1 MNFLF
6 LDCTFNINSGSRN
19 WDDYFSTSLLDQY
32 SNIHKKNG
40 NTQKA
45 TIDDFKNFMNVCFN
59 SLKTNTY
66 YFSMPAFDRE
76 PELDKNGK
84 YIYRNVVIRPEKD
97 TLIKRFLP
105 EGQDIIIIGDIK
117 CLKNYLFVVKGIEL
131 IDEIEDKVSEIS
143 VQCNCSVAYE
153 LKVLPNGIKVPNF
166 GVNIDE
172 YSASNVLTNDFIYR
186 LVNGPFYVKQYKKV
200 LQTYEEWKDYIS
212 FRKQYLEAQSEK
224 CIRFNKCEI
233 LDTFI
238 IPRNVY
244 RLNEEKYSGILLNKE
259 LIRDDQIVI
268 TENTDGAES
277 FPLVRVEVDFNK
289 KEIYSAMTEKD
300 RKPKEELLL
309 NRFTRQ
315 DISLTAQEPI
325 NNQTRIK
332 SIQLDERYKIFAEDI
347 LPNTDKYEREFENDY
362 LNDKSKI
369 ETKYNNIINDEVYEY
384 LDELSLQLD
393 LEKNNKIKEF
403 NEKNDVFDKK
413 NEEKCKKFA
422 EKLEKEKN
430 ENINKAR
437 ILKTQEL
444 KNKYSNQINLELY
457 KTKEYLLN
465 VKNEKVNNAIE
476 NETIRRF
483 NILFKIEK
491 DSVEEVRKSLENIKP
506 CFMIYNNIA
515 EKMKIERQEKSLD
528 AFFKGFVKNPYLS
541 RYLFE
546 PKSLQNLN
554 HNIEDDIEWNLQSLN
569 DRQKEAV
576 KKAVASESIFLL
588 QGPPGTGKTQVIA
601 EIIAQLTKKGK
612 KILVSSET
620 HKAIDNVFDRLPK
633 IPEIRPLRLIPN
645 INGKNTDY
653 NPERLVDNFYI
664 NISQKIDK
672 QIVSFENFTATKEN
686 FDEEFQKLKLDY
698 QKLLKEQVQIDN
710 VKNQISYHE
719 NNKKLLNEQI
729 SNYRKEISIIENS
742 KNDYEFLIKKIGNYN
757 FAIDE
762 NEFKKDILEKLNNNI
777 NAIIGKKTYFKTSN
791 INGIMRMDLG
801 NIIDEL
807 NQIQFNP
814 ELIELENQKKDISK
828 QIRGNLDEDS
838 GEIIAGKETVVK
850 ELRKKLNE
858 IKEKITQT
866 KNGIDYDYS
875 DLQVSRIIDVK
886 LLDENEIKDLPTI
899 ISNIRSEVGYLVS
912 DITIKLNN
920 ELTPIQSQ
928 INEVTSNINSI
939 KLDIMQID
947 ENISALRE
955 KSEFV
960 NFNDLQSNLKQRINK
975 FFKDFNIVKDY
986 HDISEALEI
995 IKEEWKELENN
1006 FDKKEKENKTLIP
1019 MYKKI
1024 CKFLRQKDVIEEDRV
1039 FYTKQLYD
1047 NANVFGITC
1056 TSRDRFKEKDL
1067 EELAKYNLGDLD
1079 VRTQGIDVVII
1090 DEVSKSSFLDL
1101 LIPILYGKTI
1111 ILVGDH
1117 RQLPP
1122 MYDLRN
1128 LKQSDIEGL
1137 DFIDLD
1143 TNKAYTELYEEC
1155 FFKTL
1160 YEQVPQS
1167 NKIMLNQQY
1176 RCHEDIMRVFN
1187 HFYGGK
1193 DNKGLML
1200 GYKKQNDE
1208 KQHFLNVVI
1217 NGKNVIEQDKHI
1229 YFVNCDKHDFNDNGS
1244 TSVQN
1249 PQEADVVCELLNRIN
1264 NEYTSMIKSN
1274 KIKVEI
1280 DNERNIDT
1288 RPSIG
1293 VICTYGDQAGLIKR
1307 KLKGKFKSYE
1317 GFSQNNDNKLVIST
1331 VDDFQ
1336 GDERDIIILSMVRN
1350 PIKRTGNYEFIKK
1363 FERINVALSRAR
1375 KLLIVVGNKDFLSNC
1390 GVINLP
1396 DIDGNKALDR
1406 QAYPVYKE
1414 IINTI
1419 DVYGKIL
1426 QSDDIIKED
1435 R

>member
-1 MNFLF
+1 MDFLF
-6 LDCTFNINSGSRN
+6 MDCTFNINRGSQN
-19 WDDYFSTSLLDQY
+19 WDDYFSTSLVDQY
-32 SNIHKKNG
+32 SNIYRKIG
-40 NTQKA
+40 NTQRA
-45 TIDDFKNFMNVCFN
+45 TIENFKEFMNQCFN
-59 SLKTNTY
+59 PYMTNIY
-66 YFSMPAFDRE
+66 HFSMPAFDRSAE
-76 PELDKNGK
+76 CDKKGN
-84 YIYRNVVIRPEKD
+84 YIYRNVVIRPEKND
-97 TLIKRFLP
+97 LIKRFLP
-105 EGQDIIIIGDIK
+105 NGQDVIIIGDIK
-117 CLKNYLFVVKGIEL
+117 CLKNNLFVVKGVEL
-131 IDEIEDKVSEIS
+131 IDEISEEDSEIS

-153 LKVLPNGIKVPNF
+153 LKSLPNGFKIPNF
-166 GVNIDE
+166 GVDIDE
-172 YSASNVLTNDFIYR
+172 YSTNNIITNDFIYK

-200 LQTYEEWKDYIS
+200 LQTYEEWKDYIL

-233 LDTFI
+233 LNTFI

-244 RLNEEKYSGILLNKE
+244 RLNEERYSRLLLNKE
-259 LIRDDQIVI
+259 LVRDDQIVI
-268 TENTDGAES
+268 TENVDGAES
-277 FPLVRVEVDFNK
+277 FPLVRIEVDYNK

-315 DISLTAQEPI
+315 DISLTAQEPS

-347 LPNTDKYEREFENDY
+347 LPNTDKYEKEFENDY
-362 LNDKSKI
+362 LNDKAKV
-369 ETKYNNIINDEVYEY
+369 ETQYNNIINDEVHEY
-384 LDELSLQLD
+384 LDDLSLQLD

-403 NEKNDVFDKK
+403 NEKNDISDKK

-437 ILKTQEL
+437 ISKTQEL
-444 KNKYSNQINLELY
+444 KNKYNNQINLELF

-465 VKNEKVNNAIE
+465 IKNEKINKAIE

-491 DSVEEVRKSLENIKP
+491 NSVDEVRKELENIKP
-506 CFMIYNNIA
+506 CFMTYNNIA

-528 AFFKGFVKNPYLS
+528 AFFKGFVRNPYLS
-541 RYLFE
+541 KYLFE

-653 NPERLVDNFYI
+653 NPEKLVDNFYI

-672 QIVSFENFTATKEN
+672 QIMSFENFTATKEN

-698 QKLLKEQVQIDN
+698 QKLLKEQVQIDS
-710 VKNQISYHE
+710 VKNQISSYE

-729 SNYRKEISIIENS
+729 SNYRKEISVIESN
-742 KNDYEFLIKKIGNYN
+742 KNDYELLIKKIGNYN

-762 NEFKKDILEKLNNNI
+762 NEFKKDVLEKLSNNI
-777 NAIIGKKTYFKTSN
+777 NGIIGKKTYFKTSN

-814 ELIELENQKKDISK
+814 ELIDLENEKKDISK
-828 QIRGNLDEDS
+828 QIRDNLDEDS
-838 GEIIAGKETVVK
+838 LEIIAGKETIVK
-850 ELRKKLNE
+850 GLRSKLNE
-858 IKEKITQT
+858 INEKIKQT

-886 LLDENEIKDLPTI
+886 LLNENEIKDLPTI
-899 ISNIRSEVGYLVS
+899 ISNIRSEVGSLVS
-912 DITIKLNN
+912 NTTIKLNN
-920 ELTPIQSQ
+920 ELTPIQNQ
-928 INEVTSNINSI
+928 INEVTSKINSV
-939 KLDIMQID
+939 KVDILQID
-947 ENISALRE
+947 ERISELRE

-960 NFNDLQSNLKQRINK
+960 NFNDLQSDLKQRINK

-986 HDISEALEI
+986 YDISEALEI

-1024 CKFLRQKDVIEEDRV
+1024 CKFLRKKDVIEEDRIY
-1039 FYTKQLYD
+1039 YTKQLFD

-1056 TSRDRFKEKDL
+1056 TSRDRFKERDL
-1067 EELAKYNLGDLD
+1067 EELSKYNLGDLD

-1217 NGKNVIEQDKHI
+1217 NGKTVIEQDKHI

-1249 PQEADVVCELLNRIN
+1249 PQEADVVCELLNKIN
-1264 NEYTSMIKSN
+1264 NEYSNMIKSN

-1307 KLKGKFKSYE
+1307 KLKGKLQSYE
-1317 GFSQNNDNKLVIST
+1317 GFSQSNDNKLVIST

-1350 PIKRTGNYEFIKK
+1350 PIKRTGNYDFIKK

-1406 QAYPVYKE
+1406 QTYPVYKE

>member
-6 LDCTFNINSGSRN
+6 LDCTFNMVKGSQN
-19 WDDYFSTSLLDQY
+19 WDDYFSTSLVEQY
-32 SNIHKKNG
+32 SNIYRKMG
-40 NTQKA
+40 NSQKA
-45 TIDDFKNFMNVCFN
+45 TIEDFKEFMNRCF
-59 SLKTNTY
+59 SPYMTNIY
-66 YFSMPAFDRE
+66 HFSMPAFDRRAE
-76 PELDKNGK
+76 CDKKGN
-84 YIYRNVVIRPEKD
+84 YIYRNVVIRPEKND
-97 TLIKRFLP
+97 LIKRFLP
-105 EGQDIIIIGDIK
+105 NGQDVIIIGDIK
-117 CLKNYLFVVKGIEL
+117 CLKNNLFVVKGIEL
-131 IDEIEDKVSEIS
+131 IDEISEEESEIS

-153 LKVLPNGIKVPNF
+153 LRILPNGIRVPNF

-172 YSASNVLTNDFIYR
+172 YSANNILTNDFIYK

-200 LQTYEEWKDYIS
+200 LQTYKEWKDYIL
-212 FRKQYLEAQSEK
+212 FRKQYLETQSEK

-233 LDTFI
+233 LNTFI

-244 RLNEEKYSGILLNKE
+244 RLNEERYSGLLLNKE
-259 LIRDDQIVI
+259 LVRDDQIVI
-268 TENTDGAES
+268 TENVDGSES
-277 FPLVRVEVDFNK
+277 FPLVRIEVDFNK

-315 DISLTAQEPI
+315 DISLTAQEPS

-347 LPNTDKYEREFENDY
+347 LPNTEKYEKEFENDY
-362 LNDKSKI
+362 LNDKAKV
-369 ETKYNNIINDEVYEY
+369 ETQYNNIINGEVYEY

-403 NEKNDVFDKK
+403 NEKNDISDKK

-437 ILKTQEL
+437 ISKEQEL
-444 KNKYSNQINLELY
+444 KNKYNNQINLELF

-465 VKNEKVNNAIE
+465 IKNEKINKAIE

-491 DSVEEVRKSLENIKP
+491 DNVDEVRKELENIKP
-506 CFMIYNNIA
+506 CFMTYNNIA

-576 KKAVASESIFLL
+576 RKAVASESIFLL

-672 QIVSFENFTATKEN
+672 QIMSFENFTTTKEN

-698 QKLLKEQVQIDN
+698 QKLLKEQVQIDS
-710 VKNQISYHE
+710 VKNQISSYE
-719 NNKKLLNEQI
+719 NNKKLLNAQI
-729 SNYRKEISIIENS
+729 SNYRKEISFIESN
-742 KNDYEFLIKKIGNYN
+742 KNDYEFLIKKIRNYN

-762 NEFKKDILEKLNNNI
+762 NEFKKDVLERLSNNI
-777 NAIIGKKTYFKTSN
+777 NSIMGKKTYFKTSN
-791 INGIMRMDLG
+791 INEIMRMNLG

-814 ELIELENQKKDISK
+814 ELIDLENEKKDISK
-828 QIRGNLDEDS
+828 QIRENLDEDS
-838 GEIIAGKETVVK
+838 GEIIVGKETIVK
-850 ELRKKLNE
+850 ELRSKLNE

-886 LLDENEIKDLPTI
+886 LLNENEIKDLPTI
-899 ISNIRSEVGYLVS
+899 ISNIRSEVGSLVS
-912 DITIKLNN
+912 NTTIKLNN
-920 ELTPIQSQ
+920 ELTPIQNQ
-928 INEVTSNINSI
+928 INEVTSKINSI
-939 KLDIMQID
+939 KLDILQID
-947 ENISALRE
+947 ERISELRE

-960 NFNDLQSNLKQRINK
+960 NFNDLQSDLKQRINK

-986 HDISEALEI
+986 YDISEALEI

-1024 CKFLRQKDVIEEDRV
+1024 CKFLRQKNVIEEDRIY
-1039 FYTKQLYD
+1039 YTKQLYD

-1067 EELAKYNLGDLD
+1067 EELSKYNLGDLD

-1128 LKQSDIEGL
+1128 LKQSDIEDL

-1160 YEQVPQS
+1160 YEQVPQN

-1193 DNKGLML
+1193 DNKGLLL

-1249 PQEADVVCELLNRIN
+1249 PQEADVVCELLNKIN
-1264 NEYTSMIKSN
+1264 NEYSNMIKSN

>member
-6 LDCTFNINSGSRN
+6 LDCTFNMVKGSQN
-19 WDDYFSTSLLDQY
+19 WDDYFSTSLVEQY
-32 SNIHKKNG
+32 SNIYRKMG

-45 TIDDFKNFMNVCFN
+45 TIENFKEFMNQCFN
-59 SLKTNTY
+59 PYKTNIY
-66 YFSMPAFDRE
+66 HFSMPAFDRRAE
-76 PELDKNGK
+76 CDKKGN

-97 TLIKRFLP
+97 SLIKRFLP
-105 EGQDIIIIGDIK
+105 DGQDVIIIGDIK
-117 CLKNYLFVVKGIEL
+117 CLKNNLFVVKGIEL
-131 IDEIEDKVSEIS
+131 IDEISEEESEIS

-153 LKVLPNGIKVPNF
+153 LRILPNGIRVPNF

-172 YSASNVLTNDFIYR
+172 YSANNILINDFIYK
-186 LVNGPFYVKQYKKV
+186 LVYGPFYVRQYKKV
-200 LQTYEEWKDYIS
+200 LQTYEEWKDYIL

-233 LDTFI
+233 LNTFI

-244 RLNEEKYSGILLNKE
+244 RLNEERYSGLLLNKE
-259 LIRDDQIVI
+259 LVRDDQIVI
-268 TENTDGAES
+268 TENVDGAES
-277 FPLVRVEVDFNK
+277 FPLVSIEVDFNK

-315 DISLTAQEPI
+315 DISLTAQEPS
-325 NNQTRIK
+325 NNQTGIK

-347 LPNTDKYEREFENDY
+347 LPNTDKYEKEFENDY
-362 LNDKSKI
+362 LNEKAKV
-369 ETKYNNIINDEVYEY
+369 ETQYNNIINDEVHEY
-384 LDELSLQLD
+384 LDDLSLQLD

-403 NEKNDVFDKK
+403 NEKNDISDKK

-430 ENINKAR
+430 DNINKAR
-437 ILKTQEL
+437 ISKTQEL
-444 KNKYSNQINLELY
+444 KNKYNNQINLELF

-465 VKNEKVNNAIE
+465 IKNEKINKAIE

-491 DSVEEVRKSLENIKP
+491 NSVDEVRKELENIKP
-506 CFMIYNNIA
+506 CFMTYNNIA

-528 AFFKGFVKNPYLS
+528 AFFKGFVRNPYLS
-541 RYLFE
+541 KYLFE

-569 DRQKEAV
+569 ERQKEAV

-653 NPERLVDNFYI
+653 NPEKLVDNFYI

-672 QIVSFENFTATKEN
+672 QIMSFENFTATKEN

-698 QKLLKEQVQIDN
+698 QKLLKEQVQIDS
-710 VKNQISYHE
+710 VKNQISSYE

-729 SNYRKEISIIENS
+729 SNYRKEISVIESN
-742 KNDYEFLIKKIGNYN
+742 KNDYELLIKKIVNYN

-762 NEFKKDILEKLNNNI
+762 NEFKKDVLERLSNNI
-777 NAIIGKKTYFKTSN
+777 NSIIGKKTYFKTSN

-801 NIIDEL
+801 DIIDEL

-814 ELIELENQKKDISK
+814 ELIDLENEKKDISK
-828 QIRGNLDEDS
+828 QIRDNLDEDS
-838 GEIIAGKETVVK
+838 LEIIAGKETIVK
-850 ELRKKLNE
+850 ELRSKLNE
-858 IKEKITQT
+858 INEKIKQT

-886 LLDENEIKDLPTI
+886 LLNENEIKDLPTI
-899 ISNIRSEVGYLVS
+899 ISNIRSEVGSLVS
-912 DITIKLNN
+912 NTTIKLNN
-920 ELTPIQSQ
+920 ELIPIQNQ
-928 INEVTSNINSI
+928 INEVTSKINSI
-939 KLDIMQID
+939 KLDILQID
-947 ENISALRE
+947 ERISELRE

-960 NFNDLQSNLKQRINK
+960 NFHDLQSDLKQRINK

-986 HDISEALEI
+986 YDISEALEI

-1024 CKFLRQKDVIEEDRV
+1024 CKFLRKKDVIEEDRIY
-1039 FYTKQLYD
+1039 YTKQLFD

-1056 TSRDRFKEKDL
+1056 TSRDRFKERDL
-1067 EELAKYNLGDLD
+1067 EELSKYNLGDLD

-1217 NGKNVIEQDKHI
+1217 NGKTVIEQDKHI

-1249 PQEADVVCELLNRIN
+1249 PQEADVVCELLNKIN
-1264 NEYTSMIKSN
+1264 NEYSNMIKSN

-1307 KLKGKFKSYE
+1307 KLKGKLQSYE
-1317 GFSQNNDNKLVIST
+1317 GFSQSNDNKLVIST

-1350 PIKRTGNYEFIKK
+1350 PIKRTGNYDFIKK

>member
-6 LDCTFNINSGSRN
+6 LDCTFNMVKGSQN
-19 WDDYFSTSLLDQY
+19 WDDYFSTSLVEQY
-32 SNIHKKNG
+32 SNIYRKMG

-45 TIDDFKNFMNVCFN
+45 TIENFKEFMNQCFN
-59 SLKTNTY
+59 PYKTNIY
-66 YFSMPAFDRE
+66 HFSMPAFDRRAE
-76 PELDKNGK
+76 CDKKGN

-97 TLIKRFLP
+97 SLIKRFLP
-105 EGQDIIIIGDIK
+105 DGQDVIIIGDIK
-117 CLKNYLFVVKGIEL
+117 CLKNNLFVVKGIEL
-131 IDEIEDKVSEIS
+131 IDEISEEESEIS

-153 LKVLPNGIKVPNF
+153 LRILPNGIRVPNF

-172 YSASNVLTNDFIYR
+172 YSANNILINDFIYK
-186 LVNGPFYVKQYKKV
+186 LVYGPFYVRQYKKV
-200 LQTYEEWKDYIS
+200 LQTYEEWKDYIL

-233 LDTFI
+233 LNTFI

-244 RLNEEKYSGILLNKE
+244 RLNEERYSGLLLNKE
-259 LIRDDQIVI
+259 LVRDDQIVI
-268 TENTDGAES
+268 TENVDGAES
-277 FPLVRVEVDFNK
+277 FPLVSIEVDFNK

-315 DISLTAQEPI
+315 DISLTAQEPS
-325 NNQTRIK
+325 NNQTGIK

-347 LPNTDKYEREFENDY
+347 LPNTDKYEKEFENDY
-362 LNDKSKI
+362 LNDKAKV
-369 ETKYNNIINDEVYEY
+369 ETQYNNIINDEVHEY
-384 LDELSLQLD
+384 LDDLSLQLD

-403 NEKNDVFDKK
+403 NEKNDISDKK

-437 ILKTQEL
+437 ISKTQEL
-444 KNKYSNQINLELY
+444 KNKYNNQINLELF

-465 VKNEKVNNAIE
+465 IKNEKINKAIE

-491 DSVEEVRKSLENIKP
+491 NSVDEVRKELENIKP
-506 CFMIYNNIA
+506 CFMTYNNIA

-528 AFFKGFVKNPYLS
+528 AFFKGFVRNPYLS
-541 RYLFE
+541 KYLFE

-569 DRQKEAV
+569 ERQKEAV

-653 NPERLVDNFYI
+653 NPEKLVDNFYI

-672 QIVSFENFTATKEN
+672 QIMSFENFTATKEN

-698 QKLLKEQVQIDN
+698 QKLLKEQVQIDS
-710 VKNQISYHE
+710 VKNQISSYE

-729 SNYRKEISIIENS
+729 SNYRKEISVIESN
-742 KNDYEFLIKKIGNYN
+742 KNDYELLIKKIVNYN

-762 NEFKKDILEKLNNNI
+762 NEFKKDVLERLSNNI
-777 NAIIGKKTYFKTSN
+777 NSIIGKKTYFKTSN

-801 NIIDEL
+801 DIIDEL

-814 ELIELENQKKDISK
+814 ELIDLENEKKDISK
-828 QIRGNLDEDS
+828 QIRDNLDEDS
-838 GEIIAGKETVVK
+838 LEIIAGKETIVK
-850 ELRKKLNE
+850 ELRSKLNE
-858 IKEKITQT
+858 INEKIKQT

-886 LLDENEIKDLPTI
+886 LLNENEIKDLPTI
-899 ISNIRSEVGYLVS
+899 ISNIRSEVGSLVS
-912 DITIKLNN
+912 NTTIKLNN
-920 ELTPIQSQ
+920 ELIPIQNQ
-928 INEVTSNINSI
+928 INEVTSKINSI
-939 KLDIMQID
+939 KLDILQID
-947 ENISALRE
+947 ERISELRE

-960 NFNDLQSNLKQRINK
+960 NFHDLQSDLKQRINK

-986 HDISEALEI
+986 YDISEALEI

-1024 CKFLRQKDVIEEDRV
+1024 CKFLRKKDVIEEDRIY
-1039 FYTKQLYD
+1039 YTKQLFD

-1056 TSRDRFKEKDL
+1056 TSRDRFKERDL
-1067 EELAKYNLGDLD
+1067 EELSKYNLGDLD

-1217 NGKNVIEQDKHI
+1217 NGKTVIEQDKHI

-1249 PQEADVVCELLNRIN
+1249 PQEADVVCELLNKIN
-1264 NEYTSMIKSN
+1264 NEYSNMIKSN

-1307 KLKGKFKSYE
+1307 KLKGKLQSYE
-1317 GFSQNNDNKLVIST
+1317 GFSQSNDNKLVIST

-1350 PIKRTGNYEFIKK
+1350 PIKRTGNYDFIKK

>member
-6 LDCTFNINSGSRN
+6 LDCTFNMVKGSQN
-19 WDDYFSTSLLDQY
+19 WDDYFSTSLVEQY
-32 SNIHKKNG
+32 SNIYRKMG

-45 TIDDFKNFMNVCFN
+45 TIENFKEFMNQCFN
-59 SLKTNTY
+59 PYKTNIY
-66 YFSMPAFDRE
+66 HFSMPAFDRRAE
-76 PELDKNGK
+76 CDKKGN

-97 TLIKRFLP
+97 SLIKRFLP
-105 EGQDIIIIGDIK
+105 DGQDVIIIGDIK
-117 CLKNYLFVVKGIEL
+117 CLKNNLFVVKGIEL
-131 IDEIEDKVSEIS
+131 IDEISEEESEIS

-153 LKVLPNGIKVPNF
+153 LRILPNGIRVPNF

-172 YSASNVLTNDFIYR
+172 YSANNILINDFIYK
-186 LVNGPFYVKQYKKV
+186 LVYGPFYVRQYKKV
-200 LQTYEEWKDYIS
+200 LQTYEEWKDYIL

-233 LDTFI
+233 LNTFI

-244 RLNEEKYSGILLNKE
+244 RLNEERYSGLLLNKE
-259 LIRDDQIVI
+259 LVRDDQIVI
-268 TENTDGAES
+268 TENVDGAES
-277 FPLVRVEVDFNK
+277 FPLVSIEVDFNK

-315 DISLTAQEPI
+315 DISLTAQEPS
-325 NNQTRIK
+325 NNQTGIK

-347 LPNTDKYEREFENDY
+347 LPNTDKYEKEFENDY
-362 LNDKSKI
+362 LNDKAKV
-369 ETKYNNIINDEVYEY
+369 ETQYNNIINDEVHEY
-384 LDELSLQLD
+384 LDDLSLQLD

-403 NEKNDVFDKK
+403 NEKNDISDKK

-430 ENINKAR
+430 DNINKAR
-437 ILKTQEL
+437 ISKTQEL
-444 KNKYSNQINLELY
+444 KNKYNNQINLELF

-465 VKNEKVNNAIE
+465 IKNEKINKAIE

-491 DSVEEVRKSLENIKP
+491 NSVDEVRKELENIKP
-506 CFMIYNNIA
+506 CFMTYNNIA

-528 AFFKGFVKNPYLS
+528 AFFKGFVRNPYLS
-541 RYLFE
+541 KYLFE

-569 DRQKEAV
+569 ERQKEAV

-653 NPERLVDNFYI
+653 NPEKLVDNFYI

-672 QIVSFENFTATKEN
+672 QIMSFENFTATKEN

-698 QKLLKEQVQIDN
+698 QKLLKEQVQIDS
-710 VKNQISYHE
+710 VKNQISSYE

-729 SNYRKEISIIENS
+729 SNYRKEISVIESN
-742 KNDYEFLIKKIGNYN
+742 KNDYELLIKKIVNYN

-762 NEFKKDILEKLNNNI
+762 NEFKKDVLERLSNNI
-777 NAIIGKKTYFKTSN
+777 NSIIGKKTYFKTSN

-801 NIIDEL
+801 DIIDEL

-814 ELIELENQKKDISK
+814 ELIDLENEKKDISK
-828 QIRGNLDEDS
+828 QIRDNLDEDS
-838 GEIIAGKETVVK
+838 LEIIAGKETIVK
-850 ELRKKLNE
+850 ELRSKLNE
-858 IKEKITQT
+858 INEKIKQT

-886 LLDENEIKDLPTI
+886 LLNENEIKDLPTI
-899 ISNIRSEVGYLVS
+899 ISNIRSEVGSLVS
-912 DITIKLNN
+912 NTTIKLNN
-920 ELTPIQSQ
+920 ELIPIQNQ
-928 INEVTSNINSI
+928 INEVTSKINSI
-939 KLDIMQID
+939 KLDILQID
-947 ENISALRE
+947 ERISELRE

-960 NFNDLQSNLKQRINK
+960 NFHDLQSDLKQRINK

-986 HDISEALEI
+986 YDISEALEI

-1024 CKFLRQKDVIEEDRV
+1024 CKFLRKKDVIEEDRIY
-1039 FYTKQLYD
+1039 YTKQLFD

-1056 TSRDRFKEKDL
+1056 TSRDRFKERDL
-1067 EELAKYNLGDLD
+1067 EELSKYNLGDLD

-1217 NGKNVIEQDKHI
+1217 NGKTVIEQDKHI

-1249 PQEADVVCELLNRIN
+1249 PQEADVVCELLNKIN
-1264 NEYTSMIKSN
+1264 NEYSNMIKSN

-1307 KLKGKFKSYE
+1307 KLKGKLQSYE
-1317 GFSQNNDNKLVIST
+1317 GFSQSNDNKLVIST

-1350 PIKRTGNYEFIKK
+1350 PIKRTGNYDFIKK

>member
-6 LDCTFNINSGSRN
+6 LDCTFNMVKGSQN
-19 WDDYFSTSLLDQY
+19 WDDYFSTSLVEQY
-32 SNIHKKNG
+32 SNIYRKMG
-40 NTQKA
+40 NSQKA
-45 TIDDFKNFMNVCFN
+45 TIEDFKEFMNRCF
-59 SLKTNTY
+59 SPYMTNIY
-66 YFSMPAFDRE
+66 HFSMPAFDRRAE
-76 PELDKNGK
+76 CDKKGN
-84 YIYRNVVIRPEKD
+84 YIYRNVVIRPEKND
-97 TLIKRFLP
+97 LIKRFLP
-105 EGQDIIIIGDIK
+105 NGQDVIIIGDIK
-117 CLKNYLFVVKGIEL
+117 CLKNNLFVVKGIEL
-131 IDEIEDKVSEIS
+131 IDEISEEESEIS

-153 LKVLPNGIKVPNF
+153 LRILPNGIRVPNF

-172 YSASNVLTNDFIYR
+172 YSANNILTNDFIYK

-200 LQTYEEWKDYIS
+200 LQTYKEWKDYIL
-212 FRKQYLEAQSEK
+212 FRKQYLETQSEK

-233 LDTFI
+233 LNTFI

-244 RLNEEKYSGILLNKE
+244 RLNEERYSGLLLNKE
-259 LIRDDQIVI
+259 LVRDDQIVI
-268 TENTDGAES
+268 TENVDGSES
-277 FPLVRVEVDFNK
+277 FPLVRIEVDFNK

-315 DISLTAQEPI
+315 DISLTAQEPS

-347 LPNTDKYEREFENDY
+347 LPNTEKYEKEFENDY
-362 LNDKSKI
+362 LNDKAKV
-369 ETKYNNIINDEVYEY
+369 ETQYNNIINGEVYEY

-403 NEKNDVFDKK
+403 NEKNDISDKK

-437 ILKTQEL
+437 ISKEQEL
-444 KNKYSNQINLELY
+444 KNKYNNQINLELF

-465 VKNEKVNNAIE
+465 IKNEKINKAIE

-491 DSVEEVRKSLENIKP
+491 DNVDEVRKELENIKP
-506 CFMIYNNIA
+506 CFMTYNNIA

-576 KKAVASESIFLL
+576 RKAVASESIFLL

-672 QIVSFENFTATKEN
+672 QIMSFENFTTTKEN

-698 QKLLKEQVQIDN
+698 QKLLKEQVQIDS
-710 VKNQISYHE
+710 VKNQISSYE
-719 NNKKLLNEQI
+719 NNKKLLNAQI
-729 SNYRKEISIIENS
+729 SNYRKEISFIESN
-742 KNDYEFLIKKIGNYN
+742 KNDYEFLIKKIRNYN

-762 NEFKKDILEKLNNNI
+762 NEFKKDVLERLSNNI
-777 NAIIGKKTYFKTSN
+777 NSIMGKKTYFKTSN
-791 INGIMRMDLG
+791 INEIMRMNLG

-814 ELIELENQKKDISK
+814 ELIDLENEKKDISK
-828 QIRGNLDEDS
+828 QIRENLDEDS
-838 GEIIAGKETVVK
+838 GEIIVGKETIVK
-850 ELRKKLNE
+850 ELRSKLNE

-886 LLDENEIKDLPTI
+886 LLNENEIKDLPTI
-899 ISNIRSEVGYLVS
+899 ISNIRSEVGSLVS
-912 DITIKLNN
+912 NTTIKLNN
-920 ELTPIQSQ
+920 ELTPIQNQ
-928 INEVTSNINSI
+928 INEVTSKINSI
-939 KLDIMQID
+939 KLDILQID
-947 ENISALRE
+947 ERISELRE

-960 NFNDLQSNLKQRINK
+960 NFNDLQSDLKQRINK

-986 HDISEALEI
+986 YDISEALEI

-1024 CKFLRQKDVIEEDRV
+1024 CKFLRQKDVIEEDRIY
-1039 FYTKQLYD
+1039 YTKQLYD

-1067 EELAKYNLGDLD
+1067 EELSKYNLGDLD

-1128 LKQSDIEGL
+1128 LKQSDIEDL

-1160 YEQVPQS
+1160 YEQVPQN

-1249 PQEADVVCELLNRIN
+1249 PQEADVVCELLNKIN
-1264 NEYTSMIKSN
+1264 NEYSNMIKSN

>member
-1 MNFLF
+1 MVK
-6 LDCTFNINSGSRN
+6 GSQN
-19 WDDYFSTSLLDQY
+19 WDDYFSTSLVEQY
-32 SNIHKKNG
+32 SNIYRKMG

-45 TIDDFKNFMNVCFN
+45 TIENFKEFMNQCFN
-59 SLKTNTY
+59 PYKTNIY
-66 YFSMPAFDRE
+66 HFSMPAFDRRAE
-76 PELDKNGK
+76 CDKKGN

-97 TLIKRFLP
+97 SLIKRFLP
-105 EGQDIIIIGDIK
+105 DGQDVIIIGDIK
-117 CLKNYLFVVKGIEL
+117 CLKNNLFVVKGIEL
-131 IDEIEDKVSEIS
+131 IDEISEEESEIS

-153 LKVLPNGIKVPNF
+153 LRILPNGIRVPNF

-172 YSASNVLTNDFIYR
+172 YSANNILINDFIYK
-186 LVNGPFYVKQYKKV
+186 LVYGPFYVRQYKKV
-200 LQTYEEWKDYIS
+200 LQTYEEWKDYIL

-233 LDTFI
+233 LNTFI

-244 RLNEEKYSGILLNKE
+244 RLNEERYSGLLLNKE
-259 LIRDDQIVI
+259 LVRDDQIVI
-268 TENTDGAES
+268 TENVDGAES
-277 FPLVRVEVDFNK
+277 FPLVSIEVDFNK

-315 DISLTAQEPI
+315 DISLTAQEPS
-325 NNQTRIK
+325 NNQTGIK

-347 LPNTDKYEREFENDY
+347 LPNTDKYEKEFENDY
-362 LNDKSKI
+362 LNDKAKV
-369 ETKYNNIINDEVYEY
+369 ETQYNNIINDEVHEY
-384 LDELSLQLD
+384 LDDLSLQLD

-403 NEKNDVFDKK
+403 NEKNDISDKK

-672 QIVSFENFTATKEN
+672 QIISFENFTATKEN

-698 QKLLKEQVQIDN
+698 QKLLKEQVQIDS
-710 VKNQISYHE
+710 VKNQISSHE

-729 SNYRKEISIIENS
+729 SNYRKEISIIENN

-757 FAIDE
+757 FTIDE
-762 NEFKKDILEKLNNNI
+762 NEFKKDVLEKLSSDI
-777 NAIIGKKTYFKTSN
+777 NDIIRKKTYFKTSN

-814 ELIELENQKKDISK
+814 ELIELENEKKEISK
-828 QIRGNLDEDS
+828 QIRENLDEDS
-838 GEIIAGKETVVK
+838 GEIISGKETVGIMHH
-850 ELRKKLNE
+850 RKAF
-858 IKEKITQT
+858 
-866 KNGIDYDYS
+866 
-875 DLQVSRIIDVK
+875 
-886 LLDENEIKDLPTI
+886 
-899 ISNIRSEVGYLVS
+899 
-912 DITIKLNN
+912 
-920 ELTPIQSQ
+920 
-928 INEVTSNINSI
+928 
-939 KLDIMQID
+939 LDI
-947 ENISALRE
+947 
-955 KSEFV
+955 
-960 NFNDLQSNLKQRINK
+960 
-975 FFKDFNIVKDY
+975 
-986 HDISEALEI
+986 
-995 IKEEWKELENN
+995 
-1006 FDKKEKENKTLIP
+1006 
-1019 MYKKI
+1019 
-1024 CKFLRQKDVIEEDRV
+1024 
-1039 FYTKQLYD
+1039 
-1047 NANVFGITC
+1047 
-1056 TSRDRFKEKDL
+1056 
-1067 EELAKYNLGDLD
+1067 
-1079 VRTQGIDVVII
+1079 
-1090 DEVSKSSFLDL
+1090 
-1101 LIPILYGKTI
+1101 
-1111 ILVGDH
+1111 
-1117 RQLPP
+1117 
-1122 MYDLRN
+1122 
-1128 LKQSDIEGL
+1128 
-1137 DFIDLD
+1137 
-1143 TNKAYTELYEEC
+1143 
-1155 FFKTL
+1155 
-1160 YEQVPQS
+1160 
-1167 NKIMLNQQY
+1167 
-1176 RCHEDIMRVFN
+1176 
-1187 HFYGGK
+1187 
-1193 DNKGLML
+1193 
-1200 GYKKQNDE
+1200 
-1208 KQHFLNVVI
+1208 
-1217 NGKNVIEQDKHI
+1217 
-1229 YFVNCDKHDFNDNGS
+1229 
-1244 TSVQN
+1244 
-1249 PQEADVVCELLNRIN
+1249 
-1264 NEYTSMIKSN
+1264 
-1274 KIKVEI
+1274 
-1280 DNERNIDT
+1280 
-1288 RPSIG
+1288 
-1293 VICTYGDQAGLIKR
+1293 
-1307 KLKGKFKSYE
+1307 
-1317 GFSQNNDNKLVIST
+1317 
-1331 VDDFQ
+1331 
-1336 GDERDIIILSMVRN
+1336 
-1350 PIKRTGNYEFIKK
+1350 
-1363 FERINVALSRAR
+1363 
-1375 KLLIVVGNKDFLSNC
+1375 
-1390 GVINLP
+1390 
-1396 DIDGNKALDR
+1396 
-1406 QAYPVYKE
+1406 
-1414 IINTI
+1414 
-1419 DVYGKIL
+1419 
-1426 QSDDIIKED
+1426 
-1435 R
+1435 

>member
-6 LDCTFNINSGSRN
+6 LDCTFNMVKGSQN
-19 WDDYFSTSLLDQY
+19 WDDYFSTSLVEQY
-32 SNIHKKNG
+32 SNIYRKMG

-45 TIDDFKNFMNVCFN
+45 TIENFKEFMNQCFN
-59 SLKTNTY
+59 PYKTNIY
-66 YFSMPAFDRE
+66 HFSMPAFDRRAE
-76 PELDKNGK
+76 CDKKGN

-97 TLIKRFLP
+97 SLIKRFLP
-105 EGQDIIIIGDIK
+105 DGQDVIIIGDIK
-117 CLKNYLFVVKGIEL
+117 CLKNNLFVVKGIEL
-131 IDEIEDKVSEIS
+131 IDEISEEESEIS

-153 LKVLPNGIKVPNF
+153 LRILPNGIRVPNF

-172 YSASNVLTNDFIYR
+172 YSANNILINDFIYK
-186 LVNGPFYVKQYKKV
+186 LVYGPFYVRQYKKV
-200 LQTYEEWKDYIS
+200 LQTYEEWKDYIL

-233 LDTFI
+233 LNTFI

-244 RLNEEKYSGILLNKE
+244 RLNEERYSGLLLNKE
-259 LIRDDQIVI
+259 LVRDDQIVI
-268 TENTDGAES
+268 TENVDGAES
-277 FPLVRVEVDFNK
+277 FPLVSIEVDFNK

-315 DISLTAQEPI
+315 DISLTAQEPS
-325 NNQTRIK
+325 NNQTGIK

-347 LPNTDKYEREFENDY
+347 LPNTDKYEKEFENDY
-362 LNDKSKI
+362 LNDKAKV
-369 ETKYNNIINDEVYEY
+369 ETQYNNIINDEVHEY
-384 LDELSLQLD
+384 LDDLSLQLD

-403 NEKNDVFDKK
+403 NEKNDISDKK

-430 ENINKAR
+430 DNINKAR
-437 ILKTQEL
+437 ISKTQEL
-444 KNKYSNQINLELY
+444 KNKYNNQINLELF

-465 VKNEKVNNAIE
+465 IKNEKINKAIE

-491 DSVEEVRKSLENIKP
+491 NSVDEVRKELENIKP
-506 CFMIYNNIA
+506 CFMTYNNIA

-528 AFFKGFVKNPYLS
+528 AFFKGFVRNPYLS
-541 RYLFE
+541 KYLFE

-569 DRQKEAV
+569 ERQKEAV

-653 NPERLVDNFYI
+653 NPEKLVDNFYI

-672 QIVSFENFTATKEN
+672 QIMSFENFTATKEN

-698 QKLLKEQVQIDN
+698 QKLLKEQVQIDS
-710 VKNQISYHE
+710 VKNQISSYE

-729 SNYRKEISIIENS
+729 SNYRKEISVIESN
-742 KNDYEFLIKKIGNYN
+742 KNDYELLIKKIVNYN

-762 NEFKKDILEKLNNNI
+762 NEFKKDVLERLSNNI
-777 NAIIGKKTYFKTSN
+777 NSIIGKKTYFKTSN

-801 NIIDEL
+801 DIIDEL

-814 ELIELENQKKDISK
+814 ELIDLENEKKDISK
-828 QIRGNLDEDS
+828 QIRDNLDEDS
-838 GEIIAGKETVVK
+838 LEIIAGKETIVK
-850 ELRKKLNE
+850 ELRSKLNE
-858 IKEKITQT
+858 INEKIKQT

-886 LLDENEIKDLPTI
+886 LLNENEIKDLPTI
-899 ISNIRSEVGYLVS
+899 ISNIRSEVGSLVS
-912 DITIKLNN
+912 NTTIKLNN
-920 ELTPIQSQ
+920 ELIPIQNQ
-928 INEVTSNINSI
+928 INEVTSKINSI
-939 KLDIMQID
+939 KLDILQID
-947 ENISALRE
+947 ERISELRE

-960 NFNDLQSNLKQRINK
+960 NFHDLQSDLKQRINK

-986 HDISEALEI
+986 YDISEALEI

-1024 CKFLRQKDVIEEDRV
+1024 CKFLRKKDVIEEDRIY
-1039 FYTKQLYD
+1039 YTKQLFD

-1056 TSRDRFKEKDL
+1056 TSRDRFKERDL
-1067 EELAKYNLGDLD
+1067 EELSKYNLGDLD

-1217 NGKNVIEQDKHI
+1217 NGKTVIEQDKHI

-1249 PQEADVVCELLNRIN
+1249 PQEADVVCELLNKIN
-1264 NEYTSMIKSN
+1264 NEYSNMIKSN

-1307 KLKGKFKSYE
+1307 KLKGKLQSYE
-1317 GFSQNNDNKLVIST
+1317 GFSQSNDNKLAIST

-1350 PIKRTGNYEFIKK
+1350 PIKRTGNYDFIKK

>member
-6 LDCTFNINSGSRN
+6 LDCTFNMVKGSQN
-19 WDDYFSTSLLDQY
+19 WDDYFSTSLVEQY
-32 SNIHKKNG
+32 SNIYRKMG
-40 NTQKA
+40 NSQKA
-45 TIDDFKNFMNVCFN
+45 TIEDFKEFMNRCF
-59 SLKTNTY
+59 SPYMTNIY
-66 YFSMPAFDRE
+66 HFSMPAFDRRAE
-76 PELDKNGK
+76 CDKKGN
-84 YIYRNVVIRPEKD
+84 YIYRNVVIRPEKND
-97 TLIKRFLP
+97 LIKRFLP
-105 EGQDIIIIGDIK
+105 NGQDVIIIGDIK
-117 CLKNYLFVVKGIEL
+117 CLKNNLFVVKGIEL
-131 IDEIEDKVSEIS
+131 IDEISEEESEIS

-153 LKVLPNGIKVPNF
+153 LRILPNGIRVPNF

-172 YSASNVLTNDFIYR
+172 YSANNILTNDFIYK

-200 LQTYEEWKDYIS
+200 LQTYKEWKDYIL
-212 FRKQYLEAQSEK
+212 FRKQYLETQSEK

-233 LDTFI
+233 LNTFI

-244 RLNEEKYSGILLNKE
+244 RLNEERYSGLLLNKE
-259 LIRDDQIVI
+259 LVRDDQIVI
-268 TENTDGAES
+268 TENVDGSES
-277 FPLVRVEVDFNK
+277 FPLVRIEVDFNK

-315 DISLTAQEPI
+315 DISLTAQEPS

-347 LPNTDKYEREFENDY
+347 LPNTEKYEKEFENDY
-362 LNDKSKI
+362 LNDKAKV
-369 ETKYNNIINDEVYEY
+369 ETQYNNIINGEVYEY

-403 NEKNDVFDKK
+403 NEKNDISDKK

-437 ILKTQEL
+437 ISKEQEL
-444 KNKYSNQINLELY
+444 KNKYNNQINLELF

-465 VKNEKVNNAIE
+465 IKNEKINKAIE

-491 DSVEEVRKSLENIKP
+491 DNVDEVRKELENIKP
-506 CFMIYNNIA
+506 CFMTYNNIA

-576 KKAVASESIFLL
+576 RKAVASESIFLL

-672 QIVSFENFTATKEN
+672 QIMSFENFTTTKEN

-698 QKLLKEQVQIDN
+698 QKLLKEQVQIDS
-710 VKNQISYHE
+710 VKNQISSYE
-719 NNKKLLNEQI
+719 NNKKLLNAQI
-729 SNYRKEISIIENS
+729 SNYRKEISFIESN
-742 KNDYEFLIKKIGNYN
+742 KNDYEFLIKKIRNYN

-762 NEFKKDILEKLNNNI
+762 NEFKKDVLERLSNNI
-777 NAIIGKKTYFKTSN
+777 NSIMGKKTYFKTSN
-791 INGIMRMDLG
+791 INEIMRMNLG

-814 ELIELENQKKDISK
+814 ELIDLENEKKDISK
-828 QIRGNLDEDS
+828 QIRENLDEDS
-838 GEIIAGKETVVK
+838 GEIIVGKETIVK
-850 ELRKKLNE
+850 ELRSKLNE

-886 LLDENEIKDLPTI
+886 LLNENEIKDLPTI
-899 ISNIRSEVGYLVS
+899 ISNIRSEVGSLVS
-912 DITIKLNN
+912 NTTIKLNN
-920 ELTPIQSQ
+920 ELTPIQNQ
-928 INEVTSNINSI
+928 INEVTSKINSI
-939 KLDIMQID
+939 KLDILQID
-947 ENISALRE
+947 ERISELRE

-960 NFNDLQSNLKQRINK
+960 NFNDLQSDLKQRINK

-986 HDISEALEI
+986 YDISEALEI

-1024 CKFLRQKDVIEEDRV
+1024 CKFLRQKDVIEEDRIY
-1039 FYTKQLYD
+1039 YTKQLYD

-1067 EELAKYNLGDLD
+1067 EELSKYNLGDLD

-1128 LKQSDIEGL
+1128 LKQSDIEDL

-1160 YEQVPQS
+1160 YEQVPQN

-1217 NGKNVIEQDKHI
+1217 NGKKVIEQDKHI

-1249 PQEADVVCELLNRIN
+1249 PQEADVVCELLNKIN
-1264 NEYTSMIKSN
+1264 NEYSNMIKSN

>member
-1 MNFLF
+1 M
-6 LDCTFNINSGSRN
+6 
-19 WDDYFSTSLLDQY
+19 
-32 SNIHKKNG
+32 G

-45 TIDDFKNFMNVCFN
+45 TIENFKEFMNQCFN
-59 SLKTNTY
+59 PYKTNIY
-66 YFSMPAFDRE
+66 HFSMPAFDRRAE
-76 PELDKNGK
+76 CDKKGN

-97 TLIKRFLP
+97 SLIKRFLP
-105 EGQDIIIIGDIK
+105 DGQDVIIIGDIK
-117 CLKNYLFVVKGIEL
+117 CLKNNLFVVKGIEL
-131 IDEIEDKVSEIS
+131 IDEISEEESEIS

-153 LKVLPNGIKVPNF
+153 LRILPNGIRVPNF

-172 YSASNVLTNDFIYR
+172 YSANNILINDFIYK
-186 LVNGPFYVKQYKKV
+186 LVYGPFYVRQYKKV
-200 LQTYEEWKDYIS
+200 LQTYEEWKDYIL

-233 LDTFI
+233 LNTFI

-244 RLNEEKYSGILLNKE
+244 RLNEERYSGLLLNKE
-259 LIRDDQIVI
+259 LVRDDQIVI
-268 TENTDGAES
+268 TENVDGAES
-277 FPLVRVEVDFNK
+277 FPLVSIEVDFNK

-315 DISLTAQEPI
+315 DISLTAQEPS
-325 NNQTRIK
+325 NNQTGIK

-347 LPNTDKYEREFENDY
+347 LPNTDKYEKEFENDY
-362 LNDKSKI
+362 LNDKAKV
-369 ETKYNNIINDEVYEY
+369 ETQYNNIINDEVHEY
-384 LDELSLQLD
+384 LDDLSLQLD

-403 NEKNDVFDKK
+403 NEKNDISDKK

-672 QIVSFENFTATKEN
+672 QIISFENFTATKEN

-698 QKLLKEQVQIDN
+698 QKLLKEQVQIDS
-710 VKNQISYHE
+710 VKNQISSHE

-729 SNYRKEISIIENS
+729 SNYRKEISIIENN

-757 FAIDE
+757 FTIDE
-762 NEFKKDILEKLNNNI
+762 NEFKKDVLEKLSSDI
-777 NAIIGKKTYFKTSN
+777 NDIIRKKTYFKTSN

-814 ELIELENQKKDISK
+814 ELIELENEKKEISK
-828 QIRGNLDEDS
+828 QIRENLDEDS
-838 GEIIAGKETVVK
+838 GEIISGKETVGIMHH
-850 ELRKKLNE
+850 RKAF
-858 IKEKITQT
+858 
-866 KNGIDYDYS
+866 
-875 DLQVSRIIDVK
+875 
-886 LLDENEIKDLPTI
+886 
-899 ISNIRSEVGYLVS
+899 
-912 DITIKLNN
+912 
-920 ELTPIQSQ
+920 
-928 INEVTSNINSI
+928 
-939 KLDIMQID
+939 LDI
-947 ENISALRE
+947 
-955 KSEFV
+955 
-960 NFNDLQSNLKQRINK
+960 
-975 FFKDFNIVKDY
+975 
-986 HDISEALEI
+986 
-995 IKEEWKELENN
+995 
-1006 FDKKEKENKTLIP
+1006 
-1019 MYKKI
+1019 
-1024 CKFLRQKDVIEEDRV
+1024 
-1039 FYTKQLYD
+1039 
-1047 NANVFGITC
+1047 
-1056 TSRDRFKEKDL
+1056 
-1067 EELAKYNLGDLD
+1067 
-1079 VRTQGIDVVII
+1079 
-1090 DEVSKSSFLDL
+1090 
-1101 LIPILYGKTI
+1101 
-1111 ILVGDH
+1111 
-1117 RQLPP
+1117 
-1122 MYDLRN
+1122 
-1128 LKQSDIEGL
+1128 
-1137 DFIDLD
+1137 
-1143 TNKAYTELYEEC
+1143 
-1155 FFKTL
+1155 
-1160 YEQVPQS
+1160 
-1167 NKIMLNQQY
+1167 
-1176 RCHEDIMRVFN
+1176 
-1187 HFYGGK
+1187 
-1193 DNKGLML
+1193 
-1200 GYKKQNDE
+1200 
-1208 KQHFLNVVI
+1208 
-1217 NGKNVIEQDKHI
+1217 
-1229 YFVNCDKHDFNDNGS
+1229 
-1244 TSVQN
+1244 
-1249 PQEADVVCELLNRIN
+1249 
-1264 NEYTSMIKSN
+1264 
-1274 KIKVEI
+1274 
-1280 DNERNIDT
+1280 
-1288 RPSIG
+1288 
-1293 VICTYGDQAGLIKR
+1293 
-1307 KLKGKFKSYE
+1307 
-1317 GFSQNNDNKLVIST
+1317 
-1331 VDDFQ
+1331 
-1336 GDERDIIILSMVRN
+1336 
-1350 PIKRTGNYEFIKK
+1350 
-1363 FERINVALSRAR
+1363 
-1375 KLLIVVGNKDFLSNC
+1375 
-1390 GVINLP
+1390 
-1396 DIDGNKALDR
+1396 
-1406 QAYPVYKE
+1406 
-1414 IINTI
+1414 
-1419 DVYGKIL
+1419 
-1426 QSDDIIKED
+1426 
-1435 R
+1435 